1 MPSPQMKDSE
11 KKNTLNSKAVQFTPS
26 IFSKSAQ
33 MQLQKMKQ
41 SLNTVIWQKS
51 IGIQTCLPCQH
62 KIKDAVK
69 DIVEKLVLNMENQF
83 LDDAV
88 DCEGVYSNTS
98 KSEYETEYDTEYEPG
113 SSF

>member
-69 DIVEKLVLNMENQF
+69 DIVEELVLNMENQF

-88 DCEGVYSNTS
+88 DCESVYSNTS